1 MSNIIKQIFG
11 KFDFN
16 GTADELR
23 SRLEK
28 FEMPLNAPTVML
40 DCMLERSYLEEVSYR
55 INDEFQQFQVQKDA
69 PRRFIS
75 WIRIDR
81 LPIHPSTA
89 KEYDIMSKWQ
99 SVLSSIHAWGHRI
112 FFMLKRAGGVSN
124 IYIGIEAETLETG
137 RAHLKSALINSMPG
151 IEIHATDF
159 DENDRLI
166 KDVSNY
172 QVGGAITGIPSLR
185 ENRESQLHQTLDR
198 LAFGVRDSD
207 DEDVNFS
214 VVVVAEPI
222 SDMEMTQIINR
233 YQKIGSEI
241 HSEVTAHVN
250 DSTTFSKDESS
261 STNFSVQ
268 FGLGQ
273 ILGSI
278 LNVDS
283 LLAQG
288 YTLKPSAATLMGTA
302 LTLGKSYSSSQSAS
316 VARTIAK
323 DYLNK
328 FAQYTERMTDMHCER
343 LRKGRNLGYWN
354 VGVHVLGFND
364 KDVNTVMGILRSVY
378 SGDQSYLEPIRLHS
392 LNQANAIGH
401 LKSFQL
407 IPLQL
412 PNMSENGNDEWHVLG
427 KPYQY
432 LATPMNTEELSLA
445 TSLPRKDVPGLR
457 FVRSSVR
464 FANNPGA
471 GDSRDSLPMGHI
483 IDSGIIQKNEYKL
496 DINALV
502 RHSLIVGS
510 TGCGKTTTCKT
521 IINDV
526 LDHNIPVLIIE
537 PAKDEYVRW
546 AIEQNKVLPKDKQ
559 INIFMPGV
567 KNLEPFGVKE
577 GMRAIPQLKLNPFQP
592 AAIEGAP
599 IDMLTRCEQL
609 TALINASLPTSDV
622 LPVLIDEAFF
632 VFLAEKYGMDFAKGE
647 MKQQM
652 DYPKIEGVL
661 PVAQKLLKGRGY
673 APEVANGLA
682 AALETRFTYLTRGK
696 RGDVLNVFRSTSY
709 EKLFNQTT
717 VINLSKIAN
726 SKDKALIMSLLML
739 SLYEYRISAYMYDE
753 EYRKKAQ
760 SNKLLHMTVVEEA
773 HNVLTKPAIDA
784 GGTGNP
790 QQVVADL
797 FGNMLSEIRSYG
809 EGLMIVDQVPT
820 RLISDSLRNTNFKI
834 VHRLVAQE
842 DCEVMSIALGLRPD
856 QKDII
861 PLLSQGQVLI
871 SSDKDDAASWVKINK
886 PKILL

>member
-1 MSNIIKQIFG
+1 MSNLIRQIF
-11 KFDFN
+11 KSFDFN
-16 GTADELR
+16 GTAEELR
-23 SRLEK
+23 DRLDK
-28 FEMPLNAPTVML
+28 FEMPLNAPTEIL
-40 DCMLERSYLEEVSYR
+40 DYMLERSYLDEVSNR
-55 INDEFQQFQVQKDA
+55 ENTEFQYFDNISQL
-69 PRRFIS
+69 PIS
-75 WIRIDR
+75 WVKIDR
-81 LPIHPSTA
+81 LPIHPSIA

-99 SVLSSIHAWGHRI
+99 SVLSSIHSWGHRT
-112 FFMLKRAGGVSN
+112 FFMLKRAKGKSN
-124 IYIGIEAETLETG
+124 IYIGIEAINIETG
-137 RAHLKSALINSMPG
+137 RAHLKSALVNSMPG
-151 IEIHATDF
+151 VEIHSTEME
-159 DENDRLI
+159 ENNTLI
-166 KDVSNY
+166 SDIFSYK
-172 QVGGAITGIPSLR
+172 VGGAVTGIPSLR
-185 ENRESQLHQTLDR
+185 ENRENQLLQTLDQ
-198 LAFGVRDSD
+198 LAFGVRDSH

-214 VVVVAEPI
+214 VVIVAEP
-222 SDMEMTQIINR
+222 MTDEETTEIIHR
-233 YQKIGSEI
+233 YQNLGSKI

-250 DSTTFSKDESS
+250 DSTSFTEGEST
-261 STNFSVQ
+261 STSMNLS

-273 ILGSI
+273 ILGS
-278 LNVDS
+278 LFNVNS
-283 LLAQG
+283 LLSQG
-288 YTLKPSAATLMGTA
+288 LTLTPSAATLMGTGIG
-302 LTLGKSYSSSQSAS
+302 LSRNYSSNKSSTVGRS
-316 VARTIAK
+316 ISK

-328 FAQYTERMTDMHCER
+328 FAQYTESMTDMHCDR

-364 KDVNTVMGILRSVY
+364 SDINTVMGLLRSIY
-378 SGDQSYLEPIRLHS
+378 SGDQTYLEPIRLHS
-392 LNQANAIGH
+392 LNQPNAMDY
-401 LKSFQL
+401 LKSFRL

-412 PNMSENGNDEWHVLG
+412 PNMVTKDDDEWHILG

-471 GDSRDSLPMGHI
+471 GESHDSLPMGHI
-483 IDSGIIQKNEYKL
+483 IDSGIIQNNEYKI

-526 LDHNIPVLIIE
+526 LNHDIPVLIIE

-546 AIEQNKVLPKDKQ
+546 AIEQNKVLPKDKK

-567 KNLEPFGVKE
+567 KNLEPYGVKE

-592 AAIEGAP
+592 AAIDNAP

-609 TALINASLPTSDV
+609 TALINASLPTSDI

-632 VFLAEKYGMDFAKGE
+632 TYLLQTYGAEFAMGE
-647 MKQQM
+647 IEQQA
-652 DYPKIEGVL
+652 DYPKIDGVL
-661 PVAQKLLKGRGY
+661 PIAQKLLKGRGY
-673 APEVANGLA
+673 APEVANGLS

-696 RGDVLNVFRSTSY
+696 RGDILNVFRSTPY
-709 EKLFNQTT
+709 DKLFNQTT

-726 SKDKALIMSLLML
+726 SKDKALVMSLLML

-773 HNVLTKPAIDA
+773 HNVLTKPAMDS

-809 EGLMIVDQVPT
+809 EGLMIIDQVPT

-842 DCEVMSIALGLRPD
+842 DCSVMAAALGLRPD

-861 PLLSQGQVLI
+861 PLLAQGQVLI

>member
-1 MSNIIKQIFG
+1 MSNIIKQIF
-11 KFDFN
+11 KSFDFN
-16 GTADELR
+16 GTADDLR
-23 SRLEK
+23 QRLDK
-28 FEMPLNAPTVML
+28 FEMPLNAPTEML
-40 DCMLERSYLEEVSYR
+40 DYMLERSYLEEVSGR
-55 INDEFQQFQVQKDA
+55 RNHEFQNLNNVSRL
-69 PRRFIS
+69 PIS
-75 WIRIDR
+75 WIKIDR
-81 LPIHPSTA
+81 IPIHPSTA

-112 FFMLKRAGGVSN
+112 FFMLKRTGGTSN
-124 IYIGIEAETLETG
+124 IYIGIEAINLETG

-151 IEIHATDF
+151 VEIHAIDLE
-159 DENDRLI
+159 ENMSLI
-166 KDVSNY
+166 GDVLKY
-172 QVGGAITGIPSLR
+172 KAGGAVTGIPSLR
-185 ENRESQLHQTLDR
+185 ENKESQLHQTLDQ
-198 LAFGVRDSD
+198 LAFGVRDSH
-207 DEDVNFS
+207 DEDVDFS
-214 VVVVAEPI
+214 VIVIAEP
-222 SDMEMTQIINR
+222 MTDEETTEIIHR
-233 YQKIGSEI
+233 YQKLGSEI
-241 HSEVTAHVN
+241 HSEVTAHVS
-250 DSTTFSKDESS
+250 D
-261 STNFSVQ
+261 STNFTKGESTSTSFSVH

-278 LNVDS
+278 FNVSS

-288 YTLKPSAATLMGTA
+288 FTLTPSAATLMGTA
-302 LTLGKSYSSSQSAS
+302 LGFAKNYGSSKSTNVGRS
-316 VARTIAK
+316 IAK

-354 VGVHVLGFND
+354 VGVHILGYND
-364 KDVNTVMGILRSVY
+364 NDVNTVMGVLRSVY
-378 SGDQSYLEPIRLHS
+378 SGDQSYLEPIRLHT
-392 LNQANAIGH
+392 LNQSNAIDH

-412 PNMSENGNDEWHVLG
+412 PNMSVDGHDEWHVLG

-464 FANNPGA
+464 FANNPGTS
-471 GDSRDSLPMGHI
+471 DSRDSLSMGHI
-483 IDSGIIQKNEYKL
+483 IDSGIIQKNEYKM

-526 LDHNIPVLIIE
+526 LNHDIPVLIIE

-609 TALINASLPTSDV
+609 TALINASLPTSDI

-632 VFLAEKYGMDFAKGE
+632 TYLVEKYGMDFTKGE
-647 MKQQM
+647 MNQQA
-652 DYPKIEGVL
+652 DYPKMDGVL
-661 PVAQKLLKGRGY
+661 PIAQKLLKGRGY
-673 APEVANGLA
+673 APEVANGLS
-682 AALETRFTYLTRGK
+682 AALETRFNYLTRGK
-696 RGDVLNVFRSTSY
+696 RGQVLNVFRSTPY
-709 EKLFNQTT
+709 DKLFNQTT

-784 GGTGNP
+784 GGSGNP

-809 EGLMIVDQVPT
+809 EGLMIIDQVPT

-842 DCEVMSIALGLRPD
+842 DCSVMSAALGLRSD